1 VTAHLIAGVLLGLGF
16 ACWVI
21 PALVALAGPDPEQG
35 QISEGWRRR
44 HEEGKGQR

>member
-1 VTAHLIAGVLLGLGF
+1 MTAHLVAGVLLGLAF

-21 PALVALAGPDPEQG
+21 PAFVALAGPDPELG
-35 QISEGWRRR
+35 RISEGWRRR

>member
-1 VTAHLIAGVLLGLGF
+1 MTSHLVAGLLLGLGF

-35 QISEGWRRR
+35 EVTPGWRRR
-44 HEEGKGQR
+44 HEDGKGQL